1 MLELV
6 PMHVGFVWVIVAK
19 IEQFD
24 ARRAV
29 WTLGHRGC
37 VFEVTRGPRGS
48 YICVG
53 YVGKTVLHLKLG
65 MWSYSFYRF
74 VVGLTIVGLIELLS
88 CIEVFKNVVG
98 IFEAVLVLCFSFE
111 DKEILLMCYWKL
123 LKWIGTL

>member
-6 PMHVGFVWVIVAK
+6 LMHVGFVWVIVAK

-29 WTLGHRGC
+29 WTLGRRGC

-53 YVGKTVLHLKLG
+53 YVGKTVLHLKLR
-65 MWSYSFYRF
+65 MWSYTFYRF
-74 VVGLTIVGLIELLS
+74 VVGLSIVGLIELLT

-98 IFEAVLVLCFSFE
+98 IIGAVLVLCFSFDGE
-111 DKEILLMCYWKL
+111 EMLLMCYWKL
-123 LKWIGTL
+123 LKWIGT